1 MSAFKSEEVSRALK
15 RKGFAVHAATH
26 PVYYQFVHE
35 GVETN
40 VGTFMSH
47 NSQDINAHLQSS
59 MARQIGLKVR
69 EFQDLIRCPLSH
81 EKLHRILVD
90 RGMIE
95 I

>member
-1 MSAFKSEEVSRALK
+1 MSVFKSAEVSRALK
-15 RKGFAVHAATH
+15 RKGFAAHSYTH
-26 PVYYQFVHE
+26 HVYYQFVCE
-35 GVETN
+35 GLETN
-40 VGTFMSH
+40 VGTYMSH
-47 NSQDINAHLQSS
+47 NSQDINDHLQGC
-59 MARQIGLKVR
+59 MARQLGLKIR